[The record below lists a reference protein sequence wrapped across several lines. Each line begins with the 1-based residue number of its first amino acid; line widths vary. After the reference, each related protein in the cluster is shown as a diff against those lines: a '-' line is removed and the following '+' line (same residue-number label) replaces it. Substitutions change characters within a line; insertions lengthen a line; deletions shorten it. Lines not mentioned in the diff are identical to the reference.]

1 MRRYGAGKQARP
13 CAARV
18 TRLSHAV
25 RRSLIF
31 AQLRYGVC
39 TIESVQ
45 GVAGQSSKMNVNL
58 LHLRSFYAV
67 ANERSVS
74 KAARRLNISQP
85 TLSKQIKALEERH
98 KIKLLE
104 GRRPPLSLTPAGHA
118 LLEKAEVL
126 FGTANEIDAI
136 LGAAAIDSDRLLRV
150 GTDSPPYAAAF
161 LAALTARV
169 PQLHFRVTIANASQ
183 TTDLLMNA
191 QIDLGII
198 CEPIIQSEYSYIPLY
213 VDRLVAIVPAT
224 WNVPEPIQLPYIVEQ
239 TLLVREPTSRTL
251 AAIKRL
257 FAEAELVPQR
267 LVELH
272 TREMIREAVAQGLGI
287 SLMFEKECPPD
298 SRIRVVPIDSTSL
311 ALYAKG
317 YLAVR
322 TEHQRIPLIR
332 TALEVGRAMLDSNV
346 TEARR

>member
-1 MRRYGAGKQARP
+1 
-13 CAARV
+13 
-18 TRLSHAV
+18 
-25 RRSLIF
+25 
-31 AQLRYGVC
+31 
-39 TIESVQ
+39 
-45 GVAGQSSKMNVNL
+45 MNVNL

-67 ANERSVS
+67 ANERGVS
-74 KAARRLNISQP
+74 KAARRLKISQP

-118 LLEKAEVL
+118 LLEEGRGAL
-126 FGTANEIDAI
+126 RHRQRDRCDPRRRRHRQRQ
-136 LGAAAIDSDRLLRV
+136 AAAGRD
-150 GTDSPPYAAAF
+150 GFAPYAAAF

-183 TTDLLMNA
+183 TTADEA

-198 CEPIIQSEYSYIPLY
+198 CEPIIQSEYSYVPLY
-213 VDRLVAIVPAT
+213 VDRLVAIVPAA
-224 WNVPEPIQLPYIVEQ
+224 WSVPEPLQLPAIVEQ
-239 TLLVREPTSRTL
+239 TLLVREPTARTL

-267 LVELH
+267 PVELH

-298 SRIRVVPIDSTSL
+298 MRICVVPIDSTSL
-311 ALYAKG
+311 AHYAKG

-332 TALEVGRAMLDSNV
+332 TALEVGKAMLDANV

>member
-1 MRRYGAGKQARP
+1 
-13 CAARV
+13 
-18 TRLSHAV
+18 
-25 RRSLIF
+25 
-31 AQLRYGVC
+31 
-39 TIESVQ
+39 
-45 GVAGQSSKMNVNL
+45 MNVNL

-67 ANERSVS
+67 AKERSVS

-85 TLSKQIKALEERH
+85 TLSKQVKALEERH

-118 LLEKAEVL
+118 LMEKADVL

-183 TTDLLMNA
+183 TASLLTSA

-198 CEPIIQSEYSYIPLY
+198 CEPIIQSDYSYVPLY
-213 VDRLVAIVPAT
+213 VDRLVAIVPVAWT
-224 WNVPEPIQLPYIVEQ
+224 VSDPVPLSYIVEQ
-239 TLLVREPTSRTL
+239 PLLVREPTSRTL
-251 AAIKRL
+251 AAVKRL

-267 LVELH
+267 IVELH

-287 SLMFEKECPPD
+287 SLMFERECPPD
-298 SRIRVVPIDSTSL
+298 LRIRVLPIDSTSM

-322 TEHQRIPLIR
+322 SEHQRIPLIR
-332 TALEVGRAMLDSNV
+332 AALDVGREMLGSNVTEANV